1 MFSAVLLLN
10 FQQYATLLQTQNSVE
25 TIKGKNI
32 MKVSP
37 LTEILGQVI
46 IPEVLNRKLLEL
58 AATSVN
64 SK

>member
-1 MFSAVLLLN
+1 
-10 FQQYATLLQTQNSVE
+10 
-25 TIKGKNI
+25 

-37 LTEILGQVI
+37 LTEKLGQVI

-58 AATSVN
+58 AATSIN